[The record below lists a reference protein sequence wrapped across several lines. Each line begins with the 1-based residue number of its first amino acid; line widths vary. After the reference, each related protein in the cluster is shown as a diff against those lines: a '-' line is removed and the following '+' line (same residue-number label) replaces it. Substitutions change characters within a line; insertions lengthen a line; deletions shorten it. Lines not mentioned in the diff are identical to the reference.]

1 MICNH
6 CGKKIKNGDNKM
18 SVIWGPANNDY
29 DLCYD
34 CYIKFRLWEHLKELE
49 FFKERS
55 EENG

>member
-6 CGKKIKNGDNKM
+6 CGKKIKNGDNRM
-18 SVIWGPANNDY
+18 SVVWGPANNDY

-55 EENG
+55 EE